1 MSGQAQRKP
10 SMVELQEELDRRVEE
25 VIQNYIRERTQDLS
39 VPEQL
44 EVERNIAR
52 GREIARRHLRENFS
66 DS

>member
-10 SMVELQEELDRRVEE
+10 SMAELQEELDRRVEE

>member
-10 SMVELQEELDRRVEE
+10 NMAELQEELDRRVEE